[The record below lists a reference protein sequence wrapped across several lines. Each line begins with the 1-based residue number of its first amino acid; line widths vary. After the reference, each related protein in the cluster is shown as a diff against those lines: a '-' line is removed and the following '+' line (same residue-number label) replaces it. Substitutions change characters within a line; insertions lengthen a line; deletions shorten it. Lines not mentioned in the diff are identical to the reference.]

1 MSLWKEG
8 FRVAFGKPLNHTQI
22 NLRDEYLKSRT
33 GDLTSYTEMI
43 AEGFSSTLNRLAQLI
58 GDAHEPSLGT
68 YKERLLMNV
77 ISDFIPKKY
86 EVGTGFV
93 LFPGK
98 KEFNGK
104 EPSNDIPWNLRGH
117 KVSKQLDIIVYDSFN
132 YPTVFKD
139 KDFVI
144 VRPEAVRSVIEVKGA
159 LDGNQINSF
168 MSLFI
173 DFAKKWAETD
183 SYYRENRLP
192 PLGNPGLFIMNWL
205 FSVNPKGKPRSNGKQ
220 LREKIAEHYRKNITP
235 EELRNGNFPL
245 IRSAYIYNDCYVC
258 SSLFSEGEQDHY
270 GYWTLRGHF
279 IRFDETT
286 GKSVV
291 GGDKTVSD
299 LLAEIQS
306 TLDTPDN
313 WMFSHVDQCGWP
325 GNFPHPDDGFD
336 KCFTVQDYVA
346 FRWTQDDTQKDN
358 VT

>member
-1 MSLWKEG
+1 MVL
-8 FRVAFGKPLNHTQI
+8 GKPLNHTQI
-22 NLRDEYLKSRT
+22 NLREEYLKSRT
-33 GDLTSYTEMI
+33 GDLTSYAEMI
-43 AEGFSSTLNRLAQLI
+43 GEGFSSTLNRLAQLI
-58 GDAHEPSLGT
+58 GDAHEPSLGA

-98 KEFNGK
+98 KEFIGK
-104 EPSNDIPWNLRGH
+104 EPSDDIPWNLRGH

-144 VRPEAVRSVIEVKGA
+144 VRPEAVKSIIEVKGA
-159 LDGNQINSF
+159 LDGNQISSF
-168 MSLFI
+168 TNLFI

-183 SYYRENRLP
+183 SYYREKGLP
-192 PLGNPGLFIMNWL
+192 PLGIPGLFVMNWL
-205 FSVNPKGKPRSNGKQ
+205 VSINPKGRPRSNGKQ
-220 LREKIAEHYRKNITP
+220 LRVKIAEHYRENIKP

-245 IRSAYIYNDCYVC
+245 IRSAYIYNDCHVC
-258 SSLFSEGEQDHY
+258 STFFSEGKQGYY
-270 GYWTLRGHF
+270 GYCTLRGRF

-286 GKSVV
+286 GKFVV
-291 GGDKTVSD
+291 GSDKTVSD

-313 WMFSHVDQCGWP
+313 WIFSRVDQCMSLEK
-325 GNFPHPDDGFD
+325 FPHSNHGFD
-336 KCFTVQDYVA
+336 KCFTLEDCFA
-346 FRWTQDDTQKDN
+346 FWNHNDTQKDN